1 MAERGDIFSE
11 PKNIPLNATEIIGS
25 REIETFVR
33 EKVAALE
40 GEELVKSIVE
50 YIVLTLIEF
59 DFSRDPN
66 PKPLQQIPGERLEKV
81 KDLTDILPD
90 H

>member
-1 MAERGDIFSE
+1 
-11 PKNIPLNATEIIGS
+11 
-25 REIETFVR
+25 
-33 EKVAALE
+33 
-40 GEELVKSIVE
+40 
-50 YIVLTLIEF
+50 LTLIEF